1 MANCQHCGVPFEVED
16 LCTNPECPEADA
28 ASQALKRKPTTR
40 AAPSPSSSP
49 SPSTELV
56 VAPRPP
62 LARRLGGS
70 ALEAGT
76 LILVE
81 AIGVLL
87 MGVTLGVSGALTSLL
102 AAVYMGVKDL
112 DGGRYSFGKRA
123 VGTRVV
129 DAKTLERATA
139 AKCFLRNL
147 PWVLFW
153 TLAIV
158 PVIGDFIGWTVL
170 ALMAVVDIGLIVA
183 TPTGRRL
190 GDLMAGTQV
199 VPEERNP

>member
-1 MANCQHCGVPFEVED
+1 MANCQHCGVKFEVDD
-16 LCTNPECPEADA
+16 LCTNPECPAADSAAEAL
-28 ASQALKRKPTTR
+28 SPPQKPSV
-40 AAPSPSSSP
+40 PSPLASGGDMAM
-49 SPSTELV
+49 V
-56 VAPRPP
+56 PRPP

-70 ALEAGT
+70 ALELGT
-76 LILVE
+76 LVAVE
-81 AIGVLL
+81 MVGSLL
-87 MGVTLGVSGALTSLL
+87 MGFTFGVSGVVSSLI
-102 AAVYMGVKDL
+102 AAIYMGVKDL

-129 DAKTLERATA
+129 DATTLQRATPGKA
-139 AKCFLRNL
+139 FLRNL

-158 PVIGDFIGWTVL
+158 PVIGDFIGWTLL
-170 ALMAVVDIGLIVA
+170 ALMAIIDLGMIVA

-190 GDLMAGTQV
+190 GDLLANTQV